1 MIEPQKHSNY
11 GSKERFPPSD
21 DDLNDSTLLNEEKK
35 KPLREKINAILHK
48 CFYREKDRFE
58 WK

>member
-1 MIEPQKHSNY
+1 MNEIPSHHNY

-21 DDLNDSTLLNEEKK
+21 DDLSDMTLLKSEKK
-35 KPLREKINAILHK
+35 KPFQDKMKAILIK
-48 CFYREKDRFE
+48 AFYREKDRFE